1 MADLVDISKKLVS
14 MITSV
19 VYPNGTNQ
27 PSILG
32 GDTIVQ
38 LMDGFPLKYDL
49 DVGLLEGNCVI
60 SVFPVNRMERNVT
73 RYGKLWREVSK
84 DAATISLTVT
94 GNKIT
99 VSGVPKEDQV
109 CYVKCNYIS
118 YFYRIL
124 TGDTTESVRQN
135 LASLIPNA
143 FINTDDDVEVSGA
156 FSLKTDVSVSSTVA
170 KETKRQQ
177 KVFTI
182 SIWTS
187 DYEQRKI
194 LGSAIDTYL
203 SDFVRIELPDGWY
216 ARLIYDHTADID
228 SEQEHDLYKREIHYM
243 VEYAT
248 VVSLTSSTLTD
259 FEINI
264 NEE

>member
-1 MADLVDISKKLVS
+1 MADLVDISKTLVS
-14 MITSV
+14 MITTV
-19 VYPNGTNQ
+19 VYPNGTTQ

-32 GDTIVQ
+32 GTTLVK

-49 DVGLLEGNCVI
+49 DADLLAGNCVI
-60 SVFPVNRMERNVT
+60 SVFPVNKMERNVT
-73 RYGKLWREVSK
+73 RYGKIWQPVTKEL
-84 DAATISLTVT
+84 ATIQLVVT
-94 GNKIT
+94 ANKIH
-99 VSGVPKEDQV
+99 VSGIPKVDQV
-109 CYVKCNYIS
+109 CYVRCNYIS
-118 YFYRIL
+118 YFYKIL
-124 TGDTTESVRQN
+124 VGDTLNSVKEG
-135 LASLIPNA
+135 LVALIPNS
-143 FINTDDDVEVSGA
+143 FINLDGDIEVSGA
-156 FSLKTDVSVSSTVA
+156 FSLQTDVSVSGIST

-203 SDFVRIELPDGWY
+203 SDFVRILLPDNWY

-228 SEQEHDLYKREIHYM
+228 SEQEHDLYKREIHYL

-248 VVSLTSSTLTD
+248 TISQSSATVVD
-259 FEINI
+259 FEVNV
-264 NEE
+264 N